1 MLGWDRTVG
10 NMLEQMGP
18 FLALFWSNML
28 LSPYGGLSHKYVAAA
43 GWLYVLLRSLYP
55 VSFFIRSNL
64 AGRELNIMRTLTLA
78 LALLIFL
85 PADSS
90 AQRSDRPGSS
100 DYPLVSR
107 FEGAT
112 IDKYEEVQ
120 FDRYELPLGPA
131 AGAKDLGDVLTLEGK
146 ITKINYAF
154 WEEPKPS
161 LYQLYKSYEKVFNEK
176 GVEFLFACFEEE
188 CRQEGADLVRT
199 AADLK
204 MLLNGF
210 MAFGEHAYIAARA
223 KQGSQEI
230 YIGLYL
236 KQERSNLA
244 YELHFIEVEAM
255 SADKISMADISKGME
270 ETGKQA
276 FYGLY
281 FETGS
286 ATLKDSSQDE
296 LALLAGYLKTNSG
309 ASYFIVGHTDNVG
322 QYAANKFLAKARAAS
337 VVDALDTRFQLDTS
351 NLTAIGI
358 GPVSPIASNS
368 TEAGRAQ
375 NRRVEL
381 VLK

>member
-1 MLGWDRTVG
+1 M
-10 NMLEQMGP
+10 
-18 FLALFWSNML
+18 
-28 LSPYGGLSHKYVAAA
+28 K
-43 GWLYVLLRSLYP
+43 
-55 VSFFIRSNL
+55 NL
-64 AGRELNIMRTLTLA
+64 TLTI
-78 LALLIFL
+78 ALLVFFST
-85 PADSS
+85 ASF
-90 AQRSDRPGSS
+90 AQRADKRGSA

-112 IDKYEEVQ
+112 IDGYQQVQ

-131 AGAKDLGDVLTLEGK
+131 EGAKALGQVRTLEGK

-161 LYQLYKSYEKVFNEK
+161 LYQLYKSYETVFNEK
-176 GVEFLFACFEEE
+176 GVEFLFSCFKEE
-188 CRQEGADLVRT
+188 CSQEGADLVRT
-199 AADLK
+199 AADMK

-210 MAFGEHAYIAARA
+210 MAFGDHAYIAARA
-223 KQGSQEI
+223 QKGPQDI

-236 KQERSNLA
+236 KQERSNVA

-255 SADKISMADISKGME
+255 GVDKISMADISDGLE
-270 ETGKQA
+270 QTGKQA
-276 FYGLY
+276 FYGLF

-296 LALLAGYLKTNSG
+296 LALLAEYLKENYE

-322 QYAANKFLAKARAAS
+322 QYAANKFLAKARAKS
-337 VVDALDTRFQLDTS
+337 VVDALATQFDLDTS

-358 GPVSPIASNS
+358 GPVSPVSSNA
-368 TEAGRAQ
+368 TDAGRAQ